1 MYLREKQV
9 LRRIEQMKS
18 EHVNAFVT
26 GSFCVLGSIFGSPPV
41 RGELKALPAIFTTD
55 QCNVTIGVT
64 GQVQGMVIF
73 GMTLVTADRIA
84 SEMIGAPIRTFDQL
98 AASAIAEM
106 CNMISGNA
114 MTALSEIDVH
124 CDITPPALIR
134 GANTKVSTFNVPA
147 IVIPLEL
154 TVGRLNLTVS
164 LAERK

>member
-1 MYLREKQV
+1 
-9 LRRIEQMKS
+9 MKS
-18 EHVNAFVT
+18 EYVNAFVT
-26 GSFCVLGSIFGSPPV
+26 GSFRVIESIFGAPPV
-41 RGELKALPAIFTTD
+41 RGDLHARPSIFTTD
-55 QCNVTIGVT
+55 QCNVTIGVA
-64 GQVQGMVIF
+64 GQVQGMVMV

-84 SEMIGAPIRTFDQL
+84 SAMIGAPIRTFDQL

-114 MTALSEIDVH
+114 MTALSEMGVK

-154 TVGRLNLTVS
+154 TVGKLNLTVS